1 MKTIYIKLSE
11 EEYKQLEERARKEG
25 YVLVSEYIRSIL
37 LSNESQRTITRAEA
51 SNDLI
56 NQLMSR
62 LEKKVIDF
70 INPFTAQLEELKKK
84 IAELSER
91 IEELE
96 DKKIEKQDQISNK
109 PLEARQQQSKKD
121 DKQIQQQSPKK
132 TAIEILN
139 EQGVI
144 FESEVKLRDP
154 DAFFN
159 KLEREGAMI
168 INTQKERI
176 ALSREFFEE
185 FQNKVKEI
193 HSSDKEE
200 TASKLETREAK
211 LFRKLVEEGLAIYN
225 SEIKGWEILIA

>member
-1 MKTIYIKLSE
+1 M
-11 EEYKQLEERARKEG
+11 
-25 YVLVSEYIRSIL
+25 
-37 LSNESQRTITRAEA
+37 
-51 SNDLI
+51 
-56 NQLMSR
+56 
-62 LEKKVIDF
+62 
-70 INPFTAQLEELKKK
+70 
-84 IAELSER
+84 
-91 IEELE
+91 
-96 DKKIEKQDQISNK
+96 EKQDQTTNK
-109 PLEARQQQSKKD
+109 PLETRQPQSKKD

-132 TAIEILN
+132 TAIEILT

-168 INTQKERI
+168 INTEKERI

-185 FQNKVKEI
+185 FQNKIKQI